1 MEPILFQLAQSFR
14 CRHDMGSRG
23 ELPKNVRKGEQF
35 IPVCKSF
42 VVDAD
47 VDADDRAKA
56 GCADRP
62 APNLEQPPLL

>member
-1 MEPILFQLAQSFR
+1 
-14 CRHDMGSRG
+14 MGSRG

-42 VVDAD
+42 VVDVD